1 MQQGDDGSM
10 ITITNEDNMDLMS
23 RYPDKYFDLAFID
36 PPYGI
41 GAGTM
46 SMGTNKSRTGN
57 GQYPG
62 ESTADRLRHCRSGA
76 GKLKNRAIN
85 TMNCKWD
92 LYPPPPEFWTELFRV
107 SNNQIIFGGNYFPLP
122 PTRGIAIWDKRQ
134 PWDNF
139 SQFELIWTSF
149 DVPAHIF
156 TVSNTGGAN
165 IEKKIHPTQKPV
177 ILLKKILAWYGV
189 KPGGKIIDTGTG
201 SGALAIAC
209 IDMGFDLAGCEKETS
224 YFDASMA
231 WIKEHEAQKELFSVA
246 ELIKPAEKT
255 LFGGG
260 DDD

>member
-1 MQQGDDGSM
+1 MEFM
-10 ITITNEDNMDLMS
+10 ARHPN
-23 RYPDKYFDLAFID
+23 KFFDLALID

-62 ESTADRLRHCRSGA
+62 ESTADRLRRCRAGA

-92 LYPPPPEFWTELFRV
+92 LYPPSPEFFKEVFRV
-107 SNNQIIFGGNYFPLP
+107 SHNQIIFGYNYFPLP

-149 DVPAHIF
+149 DMPAHIF

-165 IEKKIHPTQKPV
+165 AEKKIHPTQKPV
-177 ILLKKILAWYGV
+177 SLLKQILQWYA
-189 KPGGKIIDTGTG
+189 KPGWKIVDTGTG
-201 SGALAIAC
+201 SGSLAITC
-209 IDMGFDLAGCEKETS
+209 IDMGFDLYGCEKDKGYYE
-224 YFDASMA
+224 ASMD
-231 WIKEHEAQKELFSVA
+231 WIKEHQAQQELFPISD
-246 ELIKPAEKT
+246 IMTKNKGT
-255 LFGGG
+255 LFCMEDMG
-260 DDD
+260 

>member
-1 MQQGDDGSM
+1 M
-10 ITITNEDNMDLMS
+10 ELMA

-57 GQYPG
+57 GRYPG
-62 ESTADRLRHCRSGA
+62 ESTADRLRRCRGGA

-92 LYPPPPEFWTELFRV
+92 LYPPPSEFWTELFRV
-107 SNNQIIFGGNYFPLP
+107 SDNQIIFGGNYFALP
-122 PTRGIAIWDKRQ
+122 PTRGIAIWDKKQ

-156 TVSNTGGAN
+156 TVSNKGGAN
-165 IEKKIHPTQKPV
+165 AEKKIHPTQKPV
-177 ILLKKILAWYGV
+177 VLLKQILQWYAKRGWKIL
-189 KPGGKIIDTGTG
+189 DTGTG
-201 SGALAIAC
+201 SGSLAIAC
-209 IDMGFDLAGCEKETS
+209 LDMGFDLTGCEKDKG
-224 YFDASMA
+224 YYDDSMIR
-231 WIKEHEAQKELFSVA
+231 IKEYQAQQELFPISG
-246 ELIKPAEKT
+246 IITKNKNT
-255 LFGGG
+255 LFDQEDVG
-260 DDD
+260 

>member
-1 MQQGDDGSM
+1 M
-10 ITITNEDNMDLMS
+10 IQITNEDNMELMA
-23 RYPDKYFDLAFID
+23 RYPGKFFDLALID

-62 ESTADRLRHCRSGA
+62 ESTAARLRRCHGGA
-76 GKLKNRAIN
+76 GKLKHRSIN

-92 LYPPPPEFWTELFRV
+92 LYPPSPEFFKEVFRV
-107 SNNQIIFGGNYFPLP
+107 SHNQIIFGGNYFPLP
-122 PTRGIAIWDKRQ
+122 PTRGIAIWDKKQ

-165 IEKKIHPTQKPV
+165 VEKKIHPTQKPV
-177 ILLKKILAWYGV
+177 SLLKQILQWYAKPDWKIL
-189 KPGGKIIDTGTG
+189 DTGTG
-201 SGALAIAC
+201 SGSLAIAC
-209 IDMGFDLAGCEKETS
+209 IDMGFDLTGCEKEKS
-224 YFDASMA
+224 YYDDSMA
-231 WIKEHEAQKELFSVA
+231 RIREHQAQRELFTVSETVRI
-246 ELIKPAEKT
+246 ERT
-255 LFGGG
+255 LFGGEKE
-260 DDD
+260 

>member
-1 MQQGDDGSM
+1 MNIQ
-10 ITITNEDNMDLMS
+10 ITNEDNMDLMA

-62 ESTADRLRHCRSGA
+62 ESTADRLRRCRSGA

-92 LYPPPPEFWTELFRV
+92 LYPPSPEFFKEIFRV
-107 SNNQIIFGGNYFPLP
+107 AHHQIIFGYNYFSLP
-122 PTRGIAIWDKRQ
+122 PTRGVAIWDKKQ

-165 IEKKIHPTQKPV
+165 LKKKIHPTQKPV
-177 ILLKKILAWYGV
+177 LLLKQMLQWYAKPGWKIL
-189 KPGGKIIDTGTG
+189 DTGTG

-209 IDMGFDLAGCEKETS
+209 IDMGFDLIGCEKDKG
-224 YFDASMA
+224 YFDDSMV
-231 WIKEHEAQKELFSVA
+231 WIKEHQAQIELFNTPEMIKLREDALFDEA
-246 ELIKPAEKT
+246 EQ
-255 LFGGG
+255 
-260 DDD
+260 

>member
-1 MQQGDDGSM
+1 MSVQ
-10 ITITNEDNMDLMS
+10 ITNEDNMDLMA

-62 ESTADRLRHCRSGA
+62 ESTAARLRRCRGGA

-92 LYPPPPEFWTELFRV
+92 LYPPTLEYWREIFRV
-107 SNNQIIFGGNYFPLP
+107 SDKIICFGGNYFPLP

-139 SQFELIWTSF
+139 SQFEFIWTSF

-165 IEKKIHPTQKPV
+165 AEKKIHPTQKPV
-177 ILLKKILAWYGV
+177 RLLKKILSWYGV
-189 KPGGKIIDTGTG
+189 KPGWKILDTGTG
-201 SGALAIAC
+201 SGSLAIAC
-209 IDMGFDLAGCEKETS
+209 LDMGLDLIGCEKDKG
-224 YFDASMA
+224 YYGDSMA
-231 WIKEHEAQKELFSVA
+231 WIRNHQSQRELFEVSEIA
-246 ELIKPAEKT
+246 GIEKT
-255 LFGGG
+255 LFDGAEE
-260 DDD
+260 